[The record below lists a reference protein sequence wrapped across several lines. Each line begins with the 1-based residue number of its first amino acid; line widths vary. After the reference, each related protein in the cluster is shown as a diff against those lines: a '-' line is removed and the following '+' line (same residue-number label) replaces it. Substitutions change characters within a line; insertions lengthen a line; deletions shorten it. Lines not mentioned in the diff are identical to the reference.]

1 MKSTVNMTVIY
12 AVIALAAFLLMIGY
26 WKLIKEKEKWIQYLY
41 IAVFGINAGYF
52 FLSISDNIQA
62 ALAANGIV
70 ALLSAFL
77 PFFMLMSIMKVC
89 GFNCSKYLFGALT
102 FAGCLIFLLTAS
114 GGCLTLYY
122 REIRLD
128 FINGAAVL
136 IKDHGALHFVYGVY
150 LLLYFAGMIGVILD
164 TMKRKNDISCRIAA
178 FLSTT
183 ALCSILVWLLE
194 QLIDVDFELLA
205 VSYVFAGLFLLL
217 LYMILEEGLVSAVGE
232 QTVDETFSE
241 DKMEEQVEEADMSNE
256 TISDQIQI
264 RTAGSDLTGIEKLS
278 EREKEVLILIMDN
291 RKRKDIAEELEITEN
306 TVKKHTSHIFAKLGV
321 SSRKELFAKCNYVP
335 ENKVLK

>member
-12 AVIALAAFLLMIGY
+12 GAIALATFLLMIGY
-26 WKLIKEKEKWIQYLY
+26 WKLVKEKEKWIQYLY

-52 FLSISDNIQA
+52 FLSISGNLQM
-62 ALAANGIV
+62 ALVANGIV

-89 GFNCSKYLFGALT
+89 SLNCSKHLFGVLI

-114 GGCLTLYY
+114 GGCSTLYY
-122 REIRLD
+122 REVRLE
-128 FINGAAVL
+128 FINGAAIL
-136 IKDHGALHFVYGVY
+136 IKDHGPLYFIYGVY
-150 LLLYFAGMIGVILD
+150 LFLYFAGMIGVILY
-164 TMKRKNDISCRIAA
+164 TMKRKNDISYKIAA

-183 ALCSILVWLLE
+183 VLCSILVWLLE

-205 VSYVFAGLFLLL
+205 VSYLFAELFLLL
-217 LYMILEEGLVSAVGE
+217 LYMILEEGSVTVVEE
-232 QTVDETFSE
+232 QSVAETFSE
-241 DKMEEQVEEADMSNE
+241 DKIEEQVEKADTSNE
-256 TISDQIQI
+256 TISDQIQT

-291 RKRKDIAEELEITEN
+291 KKRKDIAEELEITEN
-306 TVKKHTSHIFAKLGV
+306 TVKKHTAHIFAKLGV
-321 SSRKELFAKCNYVP
+321 SSRKELFAKCNHIP
-335 ENKVLK
+335 GNKVLK